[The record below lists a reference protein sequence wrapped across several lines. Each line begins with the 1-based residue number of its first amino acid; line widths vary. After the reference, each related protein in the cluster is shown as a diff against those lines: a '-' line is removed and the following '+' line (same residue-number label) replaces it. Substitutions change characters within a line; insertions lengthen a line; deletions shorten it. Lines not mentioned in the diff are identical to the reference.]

1 MTDIAD
7 IIRRHG
13 TANSSLEAP
22 EGEYIRGTSTLVD
35 LQDGTA
41 RLQWVKTDRKR
52 EALADDFR
60 KVVADMC
67 EPLRGMRSPTTL
79 SDPAEDEI
87 ATVIAIGDP
96 HFGMYSWAP
105 ETGSSWDLTIAEDVH
120 YEAARQ
126 LIEAAP
132 RCGRI
137 HIMQVGDLSHA
148 DDETNRTRRSGHHL
162 DTDGRRPKVLAT
174 IIRTLRRII
183 DLGLAHASEV
193 LITNCKGNHDD
204 ETSFFVSLALSL
216 LYELEPRV
224 HVEVQP
230 QIAHAYRWGACM
242 YAGTHG
248 HTIKPTALGEVMAT
262 EWPQDWGETQ
272 HRKWYT
278 GHIHHKTV
286 HELRGCTVES
296 LNTLAA
302 RDYYAASH
310 AYNSQRSMKA
320 DHWHCET
327 GIMSTHVVGIN
338 QVEAALAAKNV
349 RCNPSSGK
357 EIRS

>member
-1 MTDIAD
+1 MSERVDAIIAQ
-7 IIRRHG
+7 IG
-13 TANSSLEAP
+13 EASPSLTP
-22 EGEYIRGTSTLVD
+22 PDGEFIRGTSTLVD
-35 LQDGTA
+35 LESGTA
-41 RLQWVKTDRKR
+41 RLQWVKTSAKH
-52 EALADDFR
+52 ETLADDFR
-60 KVVADMC
+60 KAVAEIL
-67 EPLRGMRSPTTL
+67 EPLRGVCGPTALTQ
-79 SDPAEDEI
+79 ATNEEI
-87 ATVIAIGDP
+87 CTVIAIGDP
-96 HFGMYSWAP
+96 HFGMYSWAE
-105 ETGSSWDLTIAEDVH
+105 ETGEDWDLGIAEEVH
-120 YEAARQ
+120 LEAARQ
-126 LIEAAP
+126 LIDASP
-132 RCGRI
+132 TSGRI

-174 IIRTLRRII
+174 IIRAMRRMI
-183 DLGLAHASEV
+183 DHSLTRADEV
-193 LITNCKGNHDD
+193 LVTNCKGNHDD

-216 LYELEPRV
+216 LYEREPRV
-224 HVEVQP
+224 YIETQP
-230 QIAHAYRWGACM
+230 RIAHRYRWGACM

-310 AYNSQRSMKA
+310 AYSSQRSMKA

-327 GIMSTHVVGIN
+327 GIMSSHRVGIN
-338 QVEAALAAKNV
+338 QVEAALAARRKA
-349 RCNPSSGK
+349 
-357 EIRS
+357 